1 MKNLSQLFVIPTKE
15 GSSLS
20 TLNLSENGVDPSFF
34 GMTKIGY
41 GLVLIFCLITP
52 LYTLAQTT
60 TDLASVQPR
69 MRVIVDND
77 FSGDPDGLFQLAH
90 LLMSPSVEVRAI
102 IGSHLRVGD
111 GFDRSTTQADNAA
124 KKAREVLAVMNI
136 TKPIPVFAGSN
147 TAMVNDS
154 TPVKNEAVNFI
165 IQEALRT
172 DTKLPLYVV
181 CGAGLTEIAS
191 AALTNPQIA
200 DKLTVIWIG
209 GAEYP
214 ELASPPPG
222 YTEVEYNLNIDQAAG
237 RAVFNRSGLALWQ
250 VPRNV
255 YRQCL
260 LSYAQL
266 LTKVKPRGKPGAYLA
281 GTLESLMKRIQQFLN
296 IGETYILG
304 DSPLVLLTA
313 LQSSFEA
320 DPSSSHYVVRQA
332 PRINAAGVYA
342 HNHKGRSIRVYT
354 HLDTN
359 LMFEDFFAKLEL
371 MNP

>member
-1 MKNLSQLFVIPTKE
+1 MIRNVLCSRP
-15 GSSLS
+15 
-20 TLNLSENGVDPSFF
+20 
-34 GMTKIGY
+34 GY
-41 GLVLIFCLITP
+41 WLGLLLCLITSFGAV
-52 LYTLAQTT
+52 AQSKG
-60 TDLASVQPR
+60 LASVEPR

-77 FSGDPDGLFQLAH
+77 FSGDPDGLFQLVH
-90 LLMSPSVEVRAI
+90 LLMSPSVEIRAL

-111 GFDRSTTQADNAA
+111 GFDRSITQADNAA
-124 KKAREVLAVMNI
+124 KKAREVLQLMNV
-136 TKPIPVFAGSN
+136 TRNIPVFAGSN

-172 DTKLPLYVV
+172 DTKQPLYVV

-191 AALTNPQIA
+191 AVLTNPQIA
-200 DKLTVIWIG
+200 DKLTLIWIG
-209 GAEYP
+209 GAEYS
-214 ELASPPPG
+214 ELALPPPG
-222 YTEVEYNLNIDQAAG
+222 YTEVEYNLNIDQAAA
-237 RAVFNRSGLALWQ
+237 RAVFNRSALPLWQ
-250 VPRNV
+250 VPRDV

-266 LTKVKPRGKPGAYLA
+266 LTKVKPRGKTGAYLSE
-281 GTLESLMKRIQQFLN
+281 TLETLMVRIQRFLN

-320 DPSSSHYVVRQA
+320 DPSSSQYVVRQA
-332 PRINAAGVYA
+332 PRINQAGTYA
-342 HNHKGRSIRVYT
+342 HNHKGRPIRVYT
-354 HLDTN
+354 RLDTN
-359 LMFEDFFAKLEL
+359 LMFADFFAKLEL